1 VAAREVG
8 VTATTVA
15 PAATSTETSVPRSW
29 FRDADGATRRDVSP
43 RELAEIVRSGRGQLW
58 VDIDSRNRHQHAVL
72 EKVFGFHHL
81 AIEDTLNPDSRVKLE
96 DYNGYLFIIMRGV
109 CFEDATPD
117 PYDLETFNLYFFL
130 GANYL
135 VTVHGERAT
144 TVKSV
149 SELLERSPDVLGRGA
164 QRLLHMI
171 MDTAVDEYFPL
182 LSRIDDLVEAFEE
195 RVFVQFDRETLH
207 DILAVKRLIL
217 SLRRHLF
224 PQREVFNL
232 LTNRPSG
239 LLSPETQ
246 IYFRDVYDHVLRI
259 NDGLETQRDLIA
271 GSMEA
276 YLTQVSNRLGTV
288 TKGLSV
294 IATLSVPFVVVSGMW
309 GMNFERL
316 PLASSPLGFW
326 FMLVLQ
332 LAIGGLLLAVMVWRK
347 WL

>member
-1 VAAREVG
+1 M
-8 VTATTVA
+8 ATRAIGMTVA
-15 PAATSTETSVPRSW
+15 TAAPTTAVEGSVPRSW
-29 FRDADGATRRDVSP
+29 FRDADGTVRRDVSP
-43 RELAEIVRSGRGQLW
+43 RDLAEIVRSGNGQLW

-72 EKVFGFHHL
+72 EKVFHFHPL

-96 DYNGYLFIIMRGV
+96 EYDGYLFIIVRGV
-109 CFEDATPD
+109 CFEDTTPD

-130 GANYL
+130 GPNYL
-135 VTVHGERAT
+135 VTVHGERSTAIKLIGD
-144 TVKSV
+144 V
-149 SELLERSPDVLGRGA
+149 LERSPDVLGRGA
-164 QRLLHMI
+164 QRLLHMV
-171 MDTAVDEYFPL
+171 MDAAVDEYFPL
-182 LSRIDDLVEAFEE
+182 LARIDDLVEAFEE
-195 RVFVQFDRETLH
+195 RVFVRFDRDTLQ

-232 LTNRPSG
+232 LTNRPSA

-259 NDGLETQRDLIA
+259 NDGLETQRDLIG

-276 YLTQVSNRLGTV
+276 YLTQVSNRLGMV

-309 GMNFERL
+309 GMNFQRL
-316 PLASSPLGFW
+316 PLASEPLGFW
-326 FMLVLQ
+326 LMLVLQ
-332 LAIGGLLLAVMVWRK
+332 LAIGGALLAVMVWRK

>member
-1 VAAREVG
+1 

-96 DYNGYLFIIMRGV
+96 EYNGYLFIIMRGV

-246 IYFRDVYDHVLRI
+246 IYFRDVY
-259 NDGLETQRDLIA
+259 GLETQRDLIA

>member
-1 VAAREVG
+1 M
-8 VTATTVA
+8 ATRAIGMTVA
-15 PAATSTETSVPRSW
+15 TAAPTTAVEGSVPRSW
-29 FRDADGATRRDVSP
+29 FRDADGTVRRDVSP
-43 RELAEIVRSGRGQLW
+43 RDLAEIVRSGNGQLW

-72 EKVFGFHHL
+72 EKVFHFHPL

-96 DYNGYLFIIMRGV
+96 EYDGYLFIIVRGV
-109 CFEDATPD
+109 CFEDTTPD

-130 GANYL
+130 GPNYL
-135 VTVHGERAT
+135 VTVHGERS
-144 TVKSV
+144 TVIKLISDV
-149 SELLERSPDVLGRGA
+149 LDRSPDVLGRGA
-164 QRLLHMI
+164 QRLLHMV
-171 MDTAVDEYFPL
+171 MDAAVDEYFPL
-182 LSRIDDLVEAFEE
+182 LARIDDLVEAFEE
-195 RVFVQFDRETLH
+195 RVFVRFDRDTLQ

-232 LTNRPSG
+232 LTNRPSA

-259 NDGLETQRDLIA
+259 NDGLETQRDLIG

-276 YLTQVSNRLGTV
+276 YLTQVSNRLGMV

-309 GMNFERL
+309 GMNFQRL
-316 PLASSPLGFW
+316 PLASEPLGFW
-326 FMLVLQ
+326 LMLVLQ
-332 LAIGGLLLAVMVWRK
+332 LAIGGALLAVMVWRK